1 MEFVSTFLKTW
12 LRRSHTPLAG
22 PSPAVIRLLKN
33 SFPGVIVM
41 GCEQLSSSKPLIGFF
56 YDFHILFG
64 KILIHEFLGSSPS
77 AISENNQDYQRQFV
91 YFGLNI
97 FRIQR

>member
-56 YDFHILFG
+56 M
-64 KILIHEFLGSSPS
+64 
-77 AISENNQDYQRQFV
+77 
-91 YFGLNI
+91 I
-97 FRIQR
+97 FTFYLEKSLSMNF